1 MPFPLSL
8 QDSTVNIARQYD
20 IIDKLITANV
30 TEISAM

>member
-8 QDSTVNIARQYD
+8 QGSIVNVARQYD

-30 TEISAM
+30 TEINAL